1 MQAVPSADL
10 ESNYQAQF
18 HRRWQPLTDP
28 HVRAL
33 AWLLSAPDLLD
44 RSAPQWQGKI
54 AQLPSDPAIDHWLA
68 ALDHAPAELHA
79 YLQMQPLTR
88 LGRYAE
94 KLMAF
99 YFRHLGILVAH
110 SVQVRAGKSATIGE
124 FDFLLRDGAAL
135 LHWEFATK
143 FYLLEASDA
152 ARGADYFMGPSLVDM
167 LSTKMRKIL
176 DRQLVLGQ
184 HPAAQIHLP
193 QALAAAQALI
203 KGWLFY
209 HDDMRQALPSA
220 GLSAE
225 HCRGFWCPLEELD
238 AVAHE
243 QYVLLPRLSW
253 LAPAKTDAAECLD
266 RAALQDRL
274 ATYFRHN
281 STPVLVALM
290 ALKEGVALET
300 RRGFIV
306 PDDWRHR
313 AGERIAKL
321 EQGVGSE
328 SAQG

>member
-1 MQAVPSADL
+1 MRAVSSTDFG
-10 ESNYQAQF
+10 SNYQAQF
-18 HRRWQPLTDP
+18 HRRWQQLTDP

-44 RSAPQWQGKI
+44 PGAPQWKGQI
-54 AQLPSDPAIDHWLA
+54 AQLPPDPSIDHWLV
-68 ALDHAPAELHA
+68 ALDHAPSELHA

-99 YFRHLGILVAH
+99 YFRHQGILVAH

-124 FDFLLRDGAAL
+124 FDFLLRSGTAL

-143 FYLLEASDA
+143 FYLLEAGDA
-152 ARGADYFMGPSLVDM
+152 ARGADYFIGPSLADM
-167 LSTKMRKIL
+167 LSRKMCKIL
-176 DRQLVLGQ
+176 DRQLALGQ

-193 QALAAAQALI
+193 QALTAAQALI

-209 HDDMRQALPSA
+209 HDDVPLPLPST
-220 GLSAE
+220 GLSAD

-238 AVAHE
+238 AAAGEH
-243 QYVLLPRLSW
+243 YVILPRLSW
-253 LAPAKTDAAECLD
+253 LAPAKTTVAECLD
-266 RAALQDRL
+266 RAGLQDRL
-274 ATYFRHN
+274 AACFQHN
-281 STPVLVALM
+281 PTPVLVALM
-290 ALKEGVALET
+290 TLTENVALET

-313 AGERIAKL
+313 ASERIIQLARDI
-321 EQGVGSE
+321 SAE
-328 SAQG
+328 SVRD